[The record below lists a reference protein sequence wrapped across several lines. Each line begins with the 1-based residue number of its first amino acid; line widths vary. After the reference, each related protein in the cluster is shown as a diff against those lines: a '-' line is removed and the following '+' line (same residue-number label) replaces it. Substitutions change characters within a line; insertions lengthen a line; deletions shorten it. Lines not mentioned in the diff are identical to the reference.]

1 MTQSATEAQPK
12 AKKNKLSSGF
22 FRFVLTR
29 FLLIIPTV
37 FILVTIVFFVMRA
50 TGDPISAALG
60 GRLTPE
66 ELQKR
71 IHAAGYDRPLIVQY
85 IDYLGG
91 LLHGDL
97 GTTLTYN
104 QKVSTILTHYGAA
117 TFELAFLALIVAL
130 IVGIGLGRIAARK
143 RDHAADAGIR
153 TFAILCYATPVFF
166 LGLILKLI
174 FAIWLNALPA
184 SGRSSLATEMQFSR
198 LVSPTGFYIIDA
210 IQLGDMSVLLDV
222 LRHAVLPAL
231 ALGLLTAGVFIRLVR
246 TNVIATYNSGY
257 VEAARSRG
265 VSEKRLLN
273 KHAWKP
279 ALIPIITVMGMQIA
293 LMLAGAVL
301 TETTFEWKGL
311 GFMLSQYLK
320 ARDFVAVQGIVILI
334 AIIVAV
340 LLSIFAGVLLGLISG
355 YFGGWVD
362 RVLVVIA
369 DAIYSFP
376 SLLLAI
382 LMAIMI
388 SHGQS
393 GLWSGI
399 FASGISI
406 TVVYIP
412 QYFRTIRAEV
422 IRIKESAYIESA
434 RVVGASTWRIMTKHL
449 FKNSTR
455 TLPVILT
462 LNSSEAILTLAGLGF
477 LGFGIEPTAAA
488 EWGYDLNRAV
498 SDVTAGIWWTAVF
511 PGLAIVLIVLGIT
524 LVGESLNDLADP
536 RLRAR
541 KSAGEVV
548 GSIEDTSV
556 DPSQEPGKR
565 NEVVAELE
573 AAKNPMGASD
583 KPVTVTDRDPS
594 FVASEWA
601 SEEGE

>member
-1 MTQSATEAQPK
+1 M
-12 AKKNKLSSGF
+12 
-22 FRFVLTR
+22 
-29 FLLIIPTV
+29 
-37 FILVTIVFFVMRA
+37 
-50 TGDPISAALG
+50 
-60 GRLTPE
+60 
-66 ELQKR
+66 
-71 IHAAGYDRPLIVQY
+71 
-85 IDYLGG
+85 
-91 LLHGDL
+91 
-97 GTTLTYN
+97 
-104 QKVSTILTHYGAA
+104 
-117 TFELAFLALIVAL
+117 
-130 IVGIGLGRIAARK
+130 
-143 RDHAADAGIR
+143 
-153 TFAILCYATPVFF
+153 
-166 LGLILKLI
+166 
-174 FAIWLNALPA
+174 
-184 SGRSSLATEMQFSR
+184 
-198 LVSPTGFYIIDA
+198 
-210 IQLGDMSVLLDV
+210 
-222 LRHAVLPAL
+222 
-231 ALGLLTAGVFIRLVR
+231 
-246 TNVIATYNSGY
+246 
-257 VEAARSRG
+257 
-265 VSEKRLLN
+265 
-273 KHAWKP
+273 
-279 ALIPIITVMGMQIA
+279 
-293 LMLAGAVL
+293 
-301 TETTFEWKGL
+301 
-311 GFMLSQYLK
+311 
-320 ARDFVAVQGIVILI
+320 
-334 AIIVAV
+334 
-340 LLSIFAGVLLGLISG
+340 LLGLVSG

-362 RVLVVIA
+362 RVLVMIA
-369 DAIYSFP
+369 DAVYSFP

-422 IRIKESAYIESA
+422 IRIKESAYVESA

-449 FKNSTR
+449 FM
-455 TLPVILT
+455 
-462 LNSSEAILTLAGLGF
+462 NSSEAILTLAGLGF